1 MCYCLPTVKI
11 ALYCILSSLLHCL
24 CLFFSLFSFLFL
36 CLCLC
41 MQCMLENHYKR
52 TMLFFFFFFRML
64 SVLVSLLAF
73 ILVFVVAMSD
83 PQVSQLFVS
92 YTFYS
97 IIVDCCL
104 PFLTPMKSDKPV
116 SLLGGSGGAVNSLD
130 FCLASLKSLGCFYFW
145 YVLSSQCKAVTVNS
159 HILRCQF

>member
-130 FCLASLKSLGCFYFW
+130 FCLASLKSLGCFYFRCIF
-145 YVLSSQCKAVTVNS
+145 SSQWKVVTVNLQ
-159 HILRCQF
+159 ILHCQV